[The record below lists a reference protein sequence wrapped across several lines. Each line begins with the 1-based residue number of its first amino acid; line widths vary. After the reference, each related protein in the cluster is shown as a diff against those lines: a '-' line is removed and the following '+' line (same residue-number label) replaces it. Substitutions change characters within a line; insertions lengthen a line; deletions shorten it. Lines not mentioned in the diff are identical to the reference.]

1 MSVKRGQ
8 DRLLRIADYLDRT
21 EFTPRQELVSAEF
34 SWLANALRNIAK
46 GGGVD
51 IANALGVKAKRG
63 ERTNSSQR
71 KKISYRDQHISGF
84 IYKAMQPLE
93 SGGLGLTLEQ
103 TCFMA
108 GEAFGLSDETIKT
121 YWNNRPE
128 VRERLK
134 ACGGVYTLED

>member
-1 MSVKRGQ
+1 M
-8 DRLLRIADYLDRT
+8 
-21 EFTPRQELVSAEF
+21 
-34 SWLANALRNIAK
+34 
-46 GGGVD
+46 D

-134 ACGGVYTLED
+134 ACDGIYTLED